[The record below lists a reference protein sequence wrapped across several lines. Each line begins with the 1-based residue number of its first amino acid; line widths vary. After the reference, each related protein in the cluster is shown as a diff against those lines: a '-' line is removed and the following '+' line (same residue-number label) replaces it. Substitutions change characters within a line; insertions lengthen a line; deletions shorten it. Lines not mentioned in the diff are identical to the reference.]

1 MKSQVFLKLHVSS
14 APNHNF
20 REVFSGEDA
29 ILEESFI
36 ENFRTSFVL
45 KDLYQ
50 EKNHF
55 HRHFL
60 PLLGRL

>member
-1 MKSQVFLKLHVSS
+1 MKSQVFLKIHVSS

-20 REVFSGEDA
+20 REVFSGDDA

-45 KDLYQ
+45 KNLYQ
-50 EKNHF
+50 EKKIIF
-55 HRHFL
+55 IVTFCRF
-60 PLLGRL
+60 